1 MCGPRARLDR
11 TAFVATSLFQLV
23 VCGSTGGM
31 NLRVRSSRVPHVHAH
46 VHVHAHAHAHAHVH
60 VHVCV
65 CIVSERRDEV
75 MWCAVHYCAS
85 GHAFG
90 YEKRISSG
98 PQIRG
103 VFTQNTLIGGPTL
116 PLKSVD
122 TSAL

>member
-31 NLRVRSSRVPHVHAH
+31 NLRVRSSRVPCP
-46 VHVHAHAHAHAHVH
+46 
-60 VHVCV
+60 CV